1 MPLKIN
7 YFKLLASVLLCLFA
21 GVIGSVFTASSL
33 ENWYPLLEKPF
44 FNPPSWLFAPVWTL
58 LYILMG
64 ISLYIVWEKGLQ
76 DREVKI
82 GLLIFGVQ
90 LALNTLWSFL
100 FFGLRSPFYGF
111 IEIIFLWIAIL
122 LTIVQ
127 FKKVSRTAAYLLVP
141 YILWVS
147 FAAILNYN
155 LWMLNL

>member
-1 MPLKIN
+1 
-7 YFKLLASVLLCLFA
+7 
-21 GVIGSVFTASSL
+21 
-33 ENWYPLLEKPF
+33 
-44 FNPPSWLFAPVWTL
+44 
-58 LYILMG
+58 MG

-76 DREVKI
+76 HREVKT
-82 GLLIFGVQ
+82 GLLIFGIQ

-127 FKKVSRTAAYLLVP
+127 FKKVSRAAAYLLVP

-147 FAAILNYN
+147 FAALLNYN
-155 LWMLNL
+155 LWMLNM